1 MTQIQMPRLRMQK
14 DFEARS
20 TELQAS
26 RAGYPRICT
35 LAFDF
40 WFKLTLV
47 HKKNLTD
54 TLDSTGRHHLGA
66 KMLLVISDRTVPSSD
81 RLVFAHHNV
90 FRNLVEQSVYVSIG
104 SNLVEH
110 EAYRKS

>member
-20 TELQAS
+20 IELQAS

-66 KMLLVISDRTVPSSD
+66 EMLLVISNRTIPSSD
-81 RLVFAHHNV
+81 RLVFAHHDV
-90 FRNLVEQSVYVSIG
+90 FCNFVEQSVHVRIG
-104 SNLVEH
+104 PYLVE
-110 EAYRKS
+110 